1 VRAIVF
7 DFFGTLTDPGAE
19 AGRRASFTVTASALG
34 VPAESFCREMGA
46 SFPERIVG
54 RHGGTRATLRA
65 IARRCGVEPTED
77 RLDAAVTA
85 QLAWAELVRPPR
97 PGVLGLLDRL
107 RADGFR
113 IGLISDCSSELCES
127 WPSTPYAPRVDA
139 AVFSWHEGYRKPDPR
154 LYAAVSA
161 RLGVSPAEC
170 WYVGDGGSREHDGAR
185 RAGMRPVL
193 VSNAGY
199 PGADAYR
206 SDPDPYRPDLVIAD
220 LDELPAL
227 IAP

>member
-19 AGRRASFTVTASALG
+19 AGRRASFTATAAALG
-34 VPAESFCREMGA
+34 VPAESFWREMGA

-54 RHGGTRATLRA
+54 RHGGTRETLRA
-65 IARRCGVEPTED
+65 IARRCGVEPTEG

-85 QLAWAELVRPPR
+85 QLAGAELVRPPR

-113 IGLISDCSSELCES
+113 IGLISDCSSELYES

-139 AVFSWHEGYRKPDPR
+139 AVFSWHEGCRKPDPR

-161 RLGVSPAEC
+161 RLGVSPADC
-170 WYVGDGGSREHDGAR
+170 WYIGDGGSREHDGAR
-185 RAGMRPVL
+185 RAGCARCWSATSATRARTPT
-193 VSNAGY
+193 AAI
-199 PGADAYR
+199 PTRTA
-206 SDPDPYRPDLVIAD
+206 
-220 LDELPAL
+220 PAW
-227 IAP
+227 